1 MSDQAFDGA
10 DHHREHGREAGIL
23 TSATGWLGALLSV
36 ALVAGLGVWSYQLT
50 MRDVNDVPV
59 IRAMKGPLRITPDDP
74 GGELAEHRGLAVNN
88 VQAEGGVA
96 PVAERVVLA
105 PPPVDLSTEDVALA
119 EIRPN
124 PRIVEPVVDA
134 AADLD
139 LVPSHLTDVS
149 ALAEGDAERAAID
162 AAVAAAVNEASGGE
176 IAKDQSSTIATL
188 AKLPGVKRS
197 PRPRARLKVAA
208 LAAGAAADPKVIS
221 DASALVTVDVD
232 PAEVPDG
239 ARLVQLGAFDDIADA
254 EKEWDYILD
263 RHGDLVANHPRLI
276 QQAESGGRRFYR
288 LRMAG
293 FESLNDSRRLCS
305 ALLARGTPCIPVT
318 AH

>member
-10 DHHREHGREAGIL
+10 DHPGEHGREAGIL

-36 ALVAGLGVWSYQLT
+36 SLVAGLGFWSYQLT

-105 PPPVDLSTEDVALA
+105 PPPVDLSAEDVALA
-119 EIRPN
+119 ESRPN
-124 PRIVEPVVDA
+124 PRAAAKVADA
-134 AADLD
+134 TADLD
-139 LVPSHLTDVS
+139 SEPSHLTDVS
-149 ALAEGDAERAAID
+149 ALDEGDAERAAID
-162 AAVAAAVNEASGGE
+162 AAVAAAVNEANGGE
-176 IAKDQSSTIATL
+176 IASDRSRSIAAL

-197 PRPRARLKVAA
+197 PRPRARIKVAA
-208 LAAGAAADPKVIS
+208 LAAGAATEPKVIS
-221 DASALVTVDVD
+221 DAAPLVTVDID
-232 PAEVPDG
+232 PADVPDG

-293 FESLNDSRRLCS
+293 FENLSDSRRLCS